1 MDFLGTI
8 SSQWGFF
15 ALVFYMIF
23 NEWAKNRKKKESE
36 NVTLARHLELEK
48 KVEELEGHILGNNI
62 LLMIYNQPLKEA
74 RIDRMFANYSAKG
87 HNGVV
92 ADAYYEWKEKRN
104 NSKKN
109 LKNRYNEES

>member
-48 KVEELEGHILGNNI
+48 KVEDLEARLMGDRI

-74 RIDRMFANYSAKG
+74 WIDKMFNEYSPK

-109 LKNRYNEES
+109 LKNRNNEES